1 MYHIDTNELQ
11 TIGSDI
17 DETSSAQQF
26 YSNSTFLYRPH
37 NRLHICWSDAA
48 NGGGRYF
55 SGHITG
61 LFDQQKFKIFSWIL
75 LGDTCF

>member
-17 DETSSAQQF
+17 DETSSAQQLDIPF
-26 YSNSTFLYRPH
+26 RPH